1 MFRPFICAY
10 ILSFLSVCLV
20 TWKIKSFFKQDCG
33 KDLFL
38 FILALGEWV
47 FFVMVL
53 EMISSAKWQVILS
66 SFGYAGFAMSPVF
79 LLLFAIRYAGI
90 LKEHKRKLLIFFSI
104 IPFFTT
110 IGAFTNHFH
119 HLLWPAFS
127 VAENGILIFNHG
139 PLFYINAFYCFM
151 CVCTTLAVFFT
162 IIVQNRNTNNIG
174 TILLAGLLLPWWAGI
189 LYVAGWNPF
198 LGEDIITITAGFSSL
213 FLIPA
218 VRYAVKPIVTLQKQS
233 VHNVSSIETNDA
245 ELANRIM
252 LLVIQLWK
260 KKTGKTRIEFAQQS
274 GLWKIHIDANGWQRT
289 QTLDKYLDVQKVPK
303 NPRWKTII
311 ESAEYVIALGC
322 CDDQLEKELKNLLHS
337 PSLRL

>member
-1 MFRPFICAY
+1 
-10 ILSFLSVCLV
+10 
-20 TWKIKSFFKQDCG
+20 
-33 KDLFL
+33 
-38 FILALGEWV
+38 
-47 FFVMVL
+47 MVL

-90 LKEHKRKLLIFFSI
+90 LKEHKRKLLVFLSI
-104 IPFFTT
+104 IPFLTT
-110 IGAFTNHFH
+110 VGAFTNHFH

-162 IIVQNRNTNNIG
+162 IIVQNRNTNNVG

-189 LYVAGWNPF
+189 LYVAGWNLF

-218 VRYAVKPIVTLQKQS
+218 VRYAIKPSNTLHKQS
-233 VHNVSSIETNDA
+233 VPNVFPPETNYT
-245 ELANRIM
+245 ELAYRIM
-252 LLVIQLWK
+252 LLVIQIWK
-260 KKTGKTRIEFAQQS
+260 KRTGKTKIEFAQQS
-274 GLWKIHIDANGWQRT
+274 RLWKIHLDPNGWQRT
-289 QTLDKYLDVQKVPK
+289 QTLDKYLEYQKVPK

-311 ESAEYVIALGC
+311 DSAEFVLSLSC
-322 CDDQLEKELKNLLHS
+322 SDDDQLEKELKDLIYS
-337 PSLRL
+337 PSLRQ